1 MRQRL
6 GLRIRALRRL
16 KRVTQQ
22 ELASMIKIS
31 VTTLSYIERGR
42 KAPSP
47 QLLER
52 MARQLDVP
60 GEEFFLIS
68 ECDDTPESKKLQGG
82 ASVC

>member
-1 MRQRL
+1 MYQRL

-31 VTTLSYIERGR
+31 VTTLSCIERGR
-42 KAPSP
+42 KTPSP

-52 MARQLDVP
+52 IARQLDVP
-60 GEEFFLIS
+60 GEELFMIS
-68 ECDDTPESKKLQGG
+68 ECGGVLKAGKMHGG